1 MYGDCGRSQ
10 VKCCNCGWPHAAAHD
25 RCTVRKQ
32 AAEIQQVGTEER
44 ISYAEALRRV
54 NNKGRKPDE
63 EQGIGDGRGM
73 EEKGRNQPEVQMD
86 KHVLFLAQVKTE
98 KIKIVVKA
106 AAKFFK
112 VKICLGEKY
121 IEILVMENVHQT
133 HKL

>member
-1 MYGDCGRSQ
+1 MEDAGENICMVTVAGVRLS
-10 VKCCNCGWPHAAAHD
+10 VATVGGVI
-25 RCTVRKQ
+25 TVRKQ

-86 KHVLFLAQVKTE
+86 KRVLFLA
-98 KIKIVVKA
+98 
-106 AAKFFK
+106 
-112 VKICLGEKY
+112 
-121 IEILVMENVHQT
+121 
-133 HKL
+133 